1 MSSSRTGIDKILFEH
16 HARIAELEKGVAN
29 HDRRICALE
38 KKIDKIIILEW
49 AALAAILGG
58 FLANRLF

>member
-1 MSSSRTGIDKILFEH
+1 MSSSRPSIDKILFEH
-16 HARIAELEKGVAN
+16 HARLAEIEESVAN

-38 KKIDKIIILEW
+38 KKIDKIITLEW

-58 FLANRLF
+58 FLANCLF